1 MTADEAADSYVQ
13 LYRAHYARLV
23 RVLVLTGA
31 SRSDAEDVAQEAF
44 ARTLSRWRRV
54 RTGSNPA
61 GYVYRVSFR
70 LLRRAQ
76 PHLVSDGHVSSPP
89 IAAVDDAVV
98 LHTRLEH
105 AFSGLSPRQRTCA
118 LLCLLLGYTSEDA
131 GSVLGIRASTVRK
144 QVELARRSL
153 RERLAT

>member
-1 MTADEAADSYVQ
+1 MAADEAADSYVQ
-13 LYRAHYARLV
+13 LYRAHYPRLV
-23 RVLVLTGA
+23 QVLVLTGA
-31 SRSDAEDVAQEAF
+31 RRDDAEDVAQEAF

-54 RTGSNPA
+54 RTGSNPP
-61 GYVYRVSFR
+61 GYVYRVAFR

-76 PHLVSDGHVSSPP
+76 PHLVGDGHAPSPAV
-89 IAAVDDAVV
+89 AAADDAVV
-98 LHTRLEH
+98 LHTSLEQ
-105 AFSGLSPRQRTCA
+105 AFAGLPPRQRTCA

-153 RERLAT
+153 RQRLTT